1 MRSKGLLNLASSSLP
16 GRCREAASET
26 RAQRVRG
33 RGPPRRHDPPLRLR
47 RGRLLR
53 RAAPRFRT
61 GLQGTARPSV
71 KYQIRFISRFLLTS
85 SLERANEPAYFVVGT
100 LTDAREQDV
109 IDSGWIADD
118 EVTESVGGES
128 GYSSVRRHG
137 NDGSKSIG

>member
-1 MRSKGLLNLASSSLP
+1 M
-16 GRCREAASET
+16 
-26 RAQRVRG
+26 
-33 RGPPRRHDPPLRLR
+33 
-47 RGRLLR
+47 
-53 RAAPRFRT
+53 
-61 GLQGTARPSV
+61 
-71 KYQIRFISRFLLTS
+71 
-85 SLERANEPAYFVVGT
+85 VGT

>member
-1 MRSKGLLNLASSSLP
+1 MKRRLRPELSES
-16 GRCREAASET
+16 EAAAHLDAMIRLSASAVVASFVE
-26 RAQRVRG
+26 RLHAFAQ
-33 RGPPRRHDPPLRLR
+33 
-47 RGRLLR
+47 
-53 RAAPRFRT
+53 AFREKPV
-61 GLQGTARPSV
+61 ASV

-85 SLERANEPAYFVVGT
+85 SLERANEPAYLVVGT